1 MLPAVLDAEM
11 ALAAEDDAAPP
22 QSVPAF
28 LHTHLVS
35 GRDPKTTAL
44 HLAAEAGDEQ
54 WVRWLLRKGAS
65 CRVFDCV
72 ERRCESGGRS
82 RVERSGDTPLLAACR
97 AEQLVCARLIL
108 GHAEGRETIDWKSR
122 RSVDEDT
129 ALTVS
134 VLKKNVELVRLCLEA
149 GADPNLPTLMGTT
162 ALYLACTG
170 GSVECTRLCLQYG
183 GLATTRCDEAFDE
196 DGRGCRWT
204 PLHAAAWK
212 GHAACVR
219 ACAEAGANLEVR
231 LWGTD
236 EDDDDEEAER
246 STPLALAVRH
256 WEFEA
261 VKELCLGGARRYPR
275 DVALEEAERQVAE
288 GPPEDDDEQWDAPA
302 IRDWLQRTR
311 GFASPLCYLEDLS
324 AERTRDLLRRSRG
337 GRGGVIRVRNHS
349 DPSSLSAVQRARQ
362 LTPPLA
368 APPLVLRAAEPWST
382 RTHDLWPDHT
392 RAMAGAILRIGYAV
406 ARERCQGSEHA
417 FLDAWRDIVMP
428 QLFWRP

>member
-1 MLPAVLDAEM
+1 MEGATEGAT
-11 ALAAEDDAAPP
+11 AAAEDAAAPLQWLP
-22 QSVPAF
+22 PF
-28 LHTHLVS
+28 LETHLVS
-35 GRDPKTTAL
+35 SSGDAGRTAL
-44 HLAAEAGDEQ
+44 HLAAELGEET
-54 WVRWLLRKGAS
+54 WVRWLLQKGAS
-65 CRVFDCV
+65 PRAVSYFRRRRTG
-72 ERRCESGGRS
+72 ERAAAQAE
-82 RVERSGDTPLLAACR
+82 GDTPLLAACR
-97 AEQLVCARLIL
+97 AEQLACARLIL
-108 GHAEGRETIDWKSR
+108 DHAEGQATIDWKSR
-122 RSVDEDT
+122 SPDHDT

-134 VLKKNVELVRLCLEA
+134 VLKNNIELVRLCLEA
-149 GADPNLPTLMGTT
+149 GANPNTPTSMGTT

-170 GSVECTRLCLQYG
+170 GLVECTRLCLQYG

-204 PLHAAAWK
+204 PLHIAAWK

-236 EDDDDEEAER
+236 EDDADEEAER

-288 GPPEDDDEQWDAPA
+288 GAPEDDDEQWDAPA

-337 GRGGVIRVRNHS
+337 GRGGVIRFRNHS

-392 RAMAGAILRIGYAV
+392 RATVRSLLWIGYAL

-417 FLDAWRDIVMP
+417 FLDAWRDIVLP